1 MLGIDQEQGRF
12 TLLRPM
18 ILHNDEG
25 ARMTDLESVFDTVA
39 IAVIG
44 LDADLMIVSANRE
57 ARKAFPNIAHGKPV
71 GAAISGK
78 GKFIKLL
85 EKALKTKDEITTSLS
100 LSKGFGKEF
109 QVTLRAL
116 DPGKMANKTALVLTF
131 EDKSPLRDV
140 KAMRSEFV
148 ANVSH
153 EIRSPLTAISG
164 FVETL
169 QGPARNDAKAR
180 EMFLG
185 MMGKEVARMTNLVSD
200 LLSLSKVEVKERL
213 APKKMVDPNLI
224 IHEACES
231 ATAYAHKRGKTL
243 AVHIAGKLPEIP
255 GNHGDLVRML
265 INLME
270 NAVNYSHERSEVTL
284 EARFE
289 GNDTPLGRPAV
300 SISIQDQG
308 EGIAAEEIPRLTE
321 RFYRVDKS
329 RSRNVGGT
337 GLGLAIVKHILRRHR
352 GRIEITS
359 VPGEGS
365 EFRVFLPLA
374 KPKKK

>member
-1 MLGIDQEQGRF
+1 
-12 TLLRPM
+12 
-18 ILHNDEG
+18 
-25 ARMTDLESVFDTVA
+25 MTDLKSVFDAVA
-39 IAVIG
+39 TPVIG
-44 LDADLMIVSANRE
+44 LDADLAIVFANRE
-57 ARKAFPNIAHGKPV
+57 ARKAFPDIAHGKPV
-71 GAAISGK
+71 GAAVSDK
-78 GKFIKLL
+78 RKFIKQL

-100 LSKGFGKEF
+100 LSAGFGKDY
-109 QVTLRAL
+109 QITLRAVN
-116 DPGKMANKTALVLTF
+116 PAGTTGKTALVLTF
-131 EDKSPLRDV
+131 EDRSPLRDV

-169 QGPARNDAKAR
+169 QGPARDDAKAR

-185 MMGKEVARMTNLVSD
+185 MMGKEVTRMTNLVSD
-200 LLSLSKVEVKERL
+200 LLSLSKVEVKERR

-224 IHEACES
+224 IGEACES
-231 ATAYAHKRGKTL
+231 ATAYAHKRGKAL
-243 AVHIAGKLPEIP
+243 AVHSAAKLPEIP

-270 NAVNYSHERSEVTL
+270 NAVNYSRERSEITL
-284 EARFE
+284 AARFE
-289 GNDTPLGRPAV
+289 KTNSPLGRPAV
-300 SISIQDQG
+300 CISIRDQG

-365 EFRVFLPLA
+365 EFRVWLPLA

>member
-1 MLGIDQEQGRF
+1 
-12 TLLRPM
+12 
-18 ILHNDEG
+18 
-25 ARMTDLESVFDTVA
+25 MTELESRFDAVA
-39 IAVIG
+39 IPVIG
-44 LDADLMIVSANRE
+44 LDADLTIVSANRE
-57 ARKAFPNIAHGKPV
+57 ARKAFPKIAHGKAI

-109 QVTLRAL
+109 QVTLRAV
-116 DPGKMANKTALVLTF
+116 DPGGVTGKTALVLTF
-131 EDKSPLRDV
+131 EDRSPLRDV

-169 QGPARNDAKAR
+169 QGPARDDPKAR

-185 MMGKEVARMTNLVSD
+185 MMGKEVVRMTNLVSD
-200 LLSLSKVEVKERL
+200 LLSLSKVEVKERR
-213 APKKMVDPNLI
+213 APKKMTNPNSI
-224 IHEACES
+224 IREACES
-231 ATAYAHKRGKTL
+231 ATTYAHKRGKTL
-243 AVHIAGKLPEIP
+243 AVHIAGSLPAIP

-270 NAVNYSHERSEVTL
+270 NAVNYSHEGSEITL
-284 EARFE
+284 GAQLME
-289 GNDTPLGRPAV
+289 NDRPLGRPAV
-300 SISIQDQG
+300 CISIRDQG

-352 GRIEITS
+352 GQIEINS

-365 EFRVFLPLA
+365 EFRVYLPLA